1 MRSRVLIAALL
12 TIVFACFNVG
22 VAKADATETAKAESV
37 SVFGEANLQVPADFK
52 RVAPR
57 SGIIQHEF
65 QAKAGDGDDA
75 ETARVTMMP
84 AGGDVPANIKRWKGQ
99 FTGGD
104 EAAQKTEEM
113 KLGKWDVHIV
123 DVSGSYAE
131 RMGGGP
137 FAGGKVVN
145 HENYAMAGA
154 ILVHPEGRKYFVKMI
169 GPGKVVKANR
179 EAFVKMIKSIQQ

>member
-1 MRSRVLIAALL
+1 MRSIVLVAALL
-12 TIVFACFNVG
+12 TTLTCFHQNV
-22 VAKADATETAKAESV
+22 VKADEAETGKQESV
-37 SVFGEANLQVPADFK
+37 SVFGEANLQVPAKFK
-52 RVAPR
+52 RVPPASR
-57 SGIIQHEF
+57 ILEHEF
-65 QAKAGDGDDA
+65 QATAGD
-75 ETARVTMMP
+75 EKARVTMMA
-84 AGGDVPANIKRWKGQ
+84 AGGDVPANIRRWKGQ

-104 EAAQKTEEM
+104 EDAQKTKEM
-113 KLGKWDVHIV
+113 KLGNWTVHSV

-145 HENYAMAGA
+145 RENYAMAGA

-169 GPGKVVKANR
+169 GPDKVVKANR